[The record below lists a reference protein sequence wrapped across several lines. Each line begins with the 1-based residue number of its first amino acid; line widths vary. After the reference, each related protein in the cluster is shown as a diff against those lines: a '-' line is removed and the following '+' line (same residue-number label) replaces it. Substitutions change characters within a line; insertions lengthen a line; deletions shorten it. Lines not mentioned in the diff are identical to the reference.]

1 MPGVP
6 HIVIVGGGFG
16 GLTAAKALA
25 GAGVRLTLVDRRNH
39 HLFQPLLYQVATAT
53 LSPAQIAAPIRRIL
67 FRHPNVSVLLGEA
80 RRVDVERRVV
90 ELDSGRLE
98 YDSLIVAAGATHS
111 YFGHDSWAGDAPG
124 LKSIEDA
131 LEIRRRFLLAF
142 ERAEREPDP
151 ARRAR
156 ELTFVVVG
164 AGPTGVELAG
174 AMAETA
180 RRAIP
185 RDFRAIDTTSARIV
199 LVEAM
204 GHVLPGGFP
213 AELSA
218 RAQRDL
224 EALGVEVRLSCR
236 VTDIASRGV
245 VLKTP
250 GGEERVDAAN
260 MVWAAGV
267 RASPLGATLGVGL
280 DASGRVRVLPDLS
293 IPGHPEVFVIGD
305 LAHVE
310 RSPGGGTVPG
320 MAPGAIQMAR
330 HAAAIIRADLAG
342 RAHRPAFRY
351 RDKGLLATI
360 GRNRAVAAIGGLRL
374 AGFAAWLLWAL
385 VHITYLIG
393 FRAKLLVMLDWAWA
407 YGVYERGAR
416 LITGER
422 PEEWPRSTR

>member
-1 MPGVP
+1 MPGIP
-6 HIVIVGGGFG
+6 HIVIIGGGFG

-25 GAGVRLTLVDRRNH
+25 GAGARITLVDRRNH

-53 LSPAQIAAPIRRIL
+53 LSPAQIAAPIRRVL

-80 RRVDVERRVV
+80 GRVDVERRRVDL
-90 ELDSGRLE
+90 ESGQLE
-98 YDSLIVAAGATHS
+98 YDYLVLAAGATHS
-111 YFGHDSWAGDAPG
+111 YFGHDAWANDAPG

-142 ERAEREPDP
+142 ERAEREADP
-151 ARRAR
+151 ALRAR

-180 RRAIP
+180 RRSIP

-204 GHVLPGGFP
+204 DHVLPGGFP
-213 AELSA
+213 PELSA
-218 RAQRDL
+218 RAERDL
-224 EALGVEVRLSCR
+224 RGLGVEVRLSCR
-236 VTDIASRGV
+236 VTDVTPRGV
-245 VLKTP
+245 VLRAA
-250 GGEERVDAAN
+250 GVEERIDAAN

-267 RASPLGATLGVGL
+267 RASPLGATLGAEL

-310 RSPGGGTVPG
+310 RSPGGGSVPG

-330 HAAAIIRADLAG
+330 HVAAIIRADLTG
-342 RAHRPAFRY
+342 QSRRPAFRY

-360 GRNRAVAAIGGLRL
+360 GRNRAVAAIGSLKLTGL
-374 AGFAAWLLWAL
+374 AAWLLWAV

-393 FRAKLLVMLDWAWA
+393 FRAKLLVMLEWAWA
-407 YGVYERGAR
+407 YVVYERGAR

-422 PEEWPRSTR
+422 APDAEP